1 MRNDLQRFLDISE
14 SLALIQKYTDRGR
27 AEFDASELVQTWVL
41 HHLQIIGEA
50 SRAISAECKAQNP
63 DVPWGKIN
71 GMRNILVHQYFGVDG
86 DLVWTVVENDL
97 PVLKKLI
104 ARILNQSKTD

>member
-1 MRNDLQRFLDISE
+1 MRNDHQRFLDISE
-14 SLALIQKYTDRGR
+14 SLALIQKYTNLGR

-50 SRAISAECKAQNP
+50 SRAISAECKAKYP

-86 DLVWTVVENDL
+86 ELIWSVVENDF
-97 PVLKKLI
+97 PPLI
-104 ARILNQSKTD
+104 ENIAQILDQSTTT